1 MAKVKRSIIIN
12 TRVEKVYSY
21 LCYPENQLEWLPSVT
36 DIDDVHGYGVGQRFH
51 WTYKMMGFSL
61 NGVGEVTEDI
71 PNQRCII
78 KTTGGILSTWTWMF
92 KPEAGETHLNLVVE
106 YTIPVPV
113 LGKVGEWLVS
123 RQNEREADL
132 AMANLKDLLES

>member
-1 MAKVKRSIIIN
+1 MAKIKRSVTIN

-21 LCYPENQLEWLPSVT
+21 LRHPENQLEWLPSVT
-36 DIDDVHGYGVGQRFH
+36 DIRDVHGYGVGQRFR
-51 WTYKMMGFSL
+51 WTYKMMGLSL
-61 NGVGEVTEDI
+61 KGVGEVIQDI
-71 PNQRCII
+71 PNQRCAI
-78 KTTGGILSTWTWMF
+78 KTTGGIFSTWIWTF
-92 KPEAGETHLNLVVE
+92 KPEDFKTHLDLVVE

-132 AMANLKDLLES
+132 AMANLKDFVES

>member
-1 MAKVKRSIIIN
+1 MAKVKRSITVN

-21 LCYPENQLEWLPSVT
+21 LRDPENQLEWLPSVT
-36 DIDDVHGYGVGQRFH
+36 DIQDVQGYGVGQRFRR
-51 WTYKMMGFSL
+51 TYKMIGLSL
-61 NGVGEVTEDI
+61 KGEGEVIEDI
-71 PNQRCII
+71 INERCVV
-78 KTTGGILSTWTWMF
+78 KTTGGILSTWVWTF
-92 KPEAGETHLNLVVE
+92 KPEDFRTHLNLIVD

-132 AMANLKDLLES
+132 AMANLKDRLES